1 MAKAHHIILMCN
13 IYIESHNASMIYIYI
28 YIYINQLSLIVYVYL
43 TSLNFSNRFLLK

>member
-1 MAKAHHIILMCN
+1 MAKARHIILMCN
-13 IYIESHNASMIYIYI
+13 IYIESHNASMIYI